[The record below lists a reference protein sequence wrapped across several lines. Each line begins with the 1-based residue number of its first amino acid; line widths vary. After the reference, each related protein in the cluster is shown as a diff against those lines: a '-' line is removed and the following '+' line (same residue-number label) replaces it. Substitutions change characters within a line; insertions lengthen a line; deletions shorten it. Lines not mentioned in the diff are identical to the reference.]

1 MCVCVCLSY
10 CITTTCVN
18 VRISF
23 HCTEEA
29 RLLQQQQQQQE
40 LEKQRKLQQQ
50 AAAGEEK
57 RLLLERE
64 RERQLHEQQKQQQQA
79 PWLASGGGGS
89 SGVPAGTPTQER
101 IAPSLLQIQ
110 QEEEVQAAEK
120 VSGKKGHTVR
130 VVIRYSLIGTF
141 LVCIIKSKYI
151 SDFKY
156 FNQISIHTVYDI
168 LSLCVYKCMRFM
180 YNYSIH
186 LCTLYSEFVVTLSLF
201 PASKR

>member
-1 MCVCVCLSY
+1 M
-10 CITTTCVN
+10 
-18 VRISF
+18 
-23 HCTEEA
+23 
-29 RLLQQQQQQQE
+29 QQQQQQQE

-64 RERQLHEQQKQQQQA
+64 RERQLHEQQKQQQA

-120 VSGKKGHTVR
+120 VSGKKGHTVH
-130 VVIRYSLIGTF
+130 VVIRYSLIGTC

-156 FNQISIHTVYDI
+156 FTQISIHTVYDT
-168 LSLCVYKCMRFM
+168 LSLCVYKCM
-180 YNYSIH
+180 
-186 LCTLYSEFVVTLSLF
+186 
-201 PASKR
+201 